1 MEAKVQQAEQQIEDL
16 KTRLTSLESGQ
27 HNLLFPQYSVLTIT
41 ISGSSFE
48 AKKEMLDVVCIAKE

>member
-27 HNLLFPQYSVLTIT
+27 HNLLFPRNIL
-41 ISGSSFE
+41 F
-48 AKKEMLDVVCIAKE
+48 